1 MNAQKPLA
9 ARIRPNSLSGV
20 FGQDHLTKDKG
31 FLAQCIENQSPTSI
45 ILWGPPGCGKTTL
58 AKIYANAFKANLVQ
72 ISAVSAG
79 VADLKKIVQEAKGL
93 HETGVIT
100 MLFVDEIHRF
110 NKSQQDFFL
119 PYVED
124 GTVVLVGATTENPSF
139 ELNNALL
146 SRSQVLVLNTLT
158 EEALEQI
165 IAAAEKKERK
175 LPLEDDARK
184 YLIESASGD
193 GRYLLNLIE
202 MIFSLN
208 KDSDKDMSI
217 DELTSI
223 LQKRFSGHDKSG
235 DSHYNLISALHKSIR
250 GSDPDAS
257 LYWFARML
265 EGGENPLYLARRL
278 IRIAVEDI
286 GLADPQA
293 LIQANAARE
302 AFSVLGTPEGE
313 LVLAQ
318 CVVYLSLAPKSNAV
332 YKAFGD
338 VQQAVKKSNQ
348 LSPPKHILNAPTK
361 LMKDMDYGTFYEYDH
376 NTPNCFSGQNY
387 FPEKINRQSYYQP
400 QPRGFERE
408 MIKRINYFN
417 TLRNKINC

>member
-1 MNAQKPLA
+1 MNTSKPLA
-9 ARIRPNSLSGV
+9 ARIRPDSLEGV
-20 FGQDHLTKDKG
+20 FGQEHLTTGDG
-31 FLAQCIENQSPTSI
+31 FLAQCVKNESPTSI
-45 ILWGPPGCGKTTL
+45 IFWGPPGCGKTTL

-79 VADLKKIVQEAKGL
+79 VADLKKVTEEAKGL
-93 HETGVIT
+93 QENGVIT

-110 NKSQQDFFL
+110 NKRQQDFFL
-119 PYVED
+119 PFVED
-124 GTVVLVGATTENPSF
+124 GTIILIGATTENPSF
-139 ELNNALL
+139 EVNSALL
-146 SRSQVLVLNTLT
+146 SRTQVLVLNTLN
-158 EEALEQI
+158 EEALEKI
-165 IAAAEKKERK
+165 MLSAEEKEHK
-175 LPLEDDARK
+175 LSLDDDARK

-193 GRYLLNLIE
+193 GRYLLNLID

-208 KDSDKDMSI
+208 KESI
-217 DELTSI
+217 SLEDLVKL
-223 LQKRFSGHDKSG
+223 LQKRFSGHDKNG

-293 LIQANAARE
+293 LLQANAARE
-302 AFSVLGTPEGE
+302 AFSILGTPEGE
-313 LVLAQ
+313 LALAQ

-338 VQQAVKKSNQ
+338 VQYAVKKSSQ
-348 LSPPKHILNAPTK
+348 LPPPKHILNAPTK
-361 LMKDMDYGTFYEYDH
+361 LMKDMDYGTFYQYDH
-376 NTPNCFSGQNY
+376 DTPNCFSGQNY
-387 FPEKINRQSYYQP
+387 FPEKVKRQKFYKP
-400 QPRGFERE
+400 KPRGFERE
-408 MIKRINYFN
+408 MEKRVDYFN
-417 TLRNKINC
+417 KLRSKIT